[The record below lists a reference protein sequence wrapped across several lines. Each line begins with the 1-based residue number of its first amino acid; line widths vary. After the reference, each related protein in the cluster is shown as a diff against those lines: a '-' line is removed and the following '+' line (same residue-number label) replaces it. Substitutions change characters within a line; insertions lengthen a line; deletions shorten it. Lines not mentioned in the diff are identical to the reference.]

1 MSARRCSV
9 NDNIF
14 VPFTGCR
21 SRAQCS
27 EGLDSFTPPP
37 PSVEQGLITVLLSRE
52 GEGLAHDPMAREGLS
67 PELGSVDPLR
77 WTQNLSSLLLE
88 EPTQTRGPGELWTLP
103 SHCWGTAVSKC
114 NRQGGNENRARK
126 GRQTCR

>member
-1 MSARRCSV
+1 MTTSLFLSLGADPVLSA
-9 NDNIF
+9 
-14 VPFTGCR
+14 P
-21 SRAQCS
+21 RAWTPS
-27 EGLDSFTPPP
+27 PPPP